1 MTEIYIQELNFKIQ
15 RLGQFSRDAAELA
28 RGQKKLLDQTNA
40 SRQDYIDLLDDVNG
54 ALAVHG
60 G

>member
-1 MTEIYIQELNFKIQ
+1 MSKIHEELNIRIH
-15 RLGQFSRDAAELA
+15 RLGQFSKDAAELA

-40 SRQDYIDLLDDVNG
+40 SHKDYIDLLDDVNG
-54 ALAVHG
+54 AVAAHG